1 MFLSTY
7 FPYWSRHETSEK
19 NHTWPAS
26 IVIELPILGASN
38 HANVWVFF
46 QTKTA
51 QKNFA
56 NAAFVPQNHMFFA
69 KKNTINFE
77 CDTKKAHIHPP
88 PPQQKNQNPCLT
100 NKIRTTKKP
109 PHLYIYIYTYISSL
123 PWGEYKQLQAIS
135 HGPSFAGRKKDL
147 PPPTPTASPPETMPP
162 EVAASA
168 SASSSAASGAPRP
181 KPARTPG
188 VFLGGLGVPLV
199 SGCFG
204 LSFWS
209 IPREGIHIK
218 HLFLEKNHHLLQ
230 FLCLWGEGIC

>member
-109 PHLYIYIYTYISSL
+109 PHLYIYIHTYLHCPEESTSSCRPFRMVPAL
-123 PWGEYKQLQAIS
+123 RAARRTYRRRRPRPRHQRRCHRRS
-135 HGPSFAGRKKDL
+135 R
-147 PPPTPTASPPETMPP
+147 PPPPPAVRRRP
-162 EVAASA
+162 V
-168 SASSSAASGAPRP
+168 PRG
-181 KPARTPG
+181 RSQRG
-188 VFLGGLGVPLV
+188 RQEFFWGGWEFRWCRVVLG
-199 SGCFG
+199 
-204 LSFWS
+204 
-209 IPREGIHIK
+209 
-218 HLFLEKNHHLLQ
+218 
-230 FLCLWGEGIC
+230 